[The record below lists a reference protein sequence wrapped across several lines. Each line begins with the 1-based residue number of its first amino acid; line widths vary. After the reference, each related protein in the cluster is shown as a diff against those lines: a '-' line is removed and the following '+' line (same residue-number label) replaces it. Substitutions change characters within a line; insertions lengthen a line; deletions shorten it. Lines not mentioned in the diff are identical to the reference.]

1 MESSTTSTKRLVFVV
16 RNENDGQTIGTYTTI
31 DLAFK
36 GLMTADMT
44 DKELSLT
51 KQVLANT
58 KKLISDMKFELIDG
72 EWVKLIE
79 EGYSI
84 ETIELDK
91 IPNKLHF
98 PLR

>member
-1 MESSTTSTKRLVFVV
+1 
-16 RNENDGQTIGTYTTI
+16 
-31 DLAFK
+31 
-36 GLMTADMT
+36 
-44 DKELSLT
+44 
-51 KQVLANT
+51 
-58 KKLISDMKFELIDG
+58 MKFELIDG